1 MADGRR
7 VPIEQVRPGD
17 EVRSLVVP
25 GLRTDDATQT
35 QYEWLSTWG
44 LDGASPRPARV
55 SQVRLGE
62 HEGFV
67 VLNGRIKA
75 TAEHPFLVRRGDAW
89 GFVSAE
95 LVQVGDALVRPNLS
109 EEPVATAE
117 RIEERVGT
125 VAIMV
130 PGTNTYLADG
140 VWTHNDTLIS
150 NSGSSSGSS
159 SGSGSPKSSGSSF
172 SSSSST
178 GSGPGVSNQSSQ
190 SFVFTTGSSSSASSG
205 GGGTFGATQ
214 SGGGGK

>member
-17 EVRSLVVP
+17 EVRSLVLP
-25 GLRTDDATQT
+25 GLRTDDAIPT

-62 HEGFV
+62 HDGFV

-75 TAEHPFLVRRGDAW
+75 TAEHPFLVRRGDEW

-95 LVQVGDALVRPNLS
+95 LVQVGDALVRADLS
-109 EEPVATAE
+109 EEPVASTE
-117 RIEERVGT
+117 RIEGRVGT

-159 SGSGSPKSSGSSF
+159 SGSASSKSSGSSF
-172 SSSSST
+172 SSSST
-178 GSGPGVSNQSSQ
+178 GSGPGFSNQSSQ

>member
-25 GLRTDDATQT
+25 GLRTDDAAQT

-95 LVQVGDALVRPNLS
+95 LVQVGDALVRPDLS

-117 RIEERVGT
+117 RIEGRVGT

-159 SGSGSPKSSGSSF
+159 SGSASSKSSGSSF
-172 SSSSST
+172 SSSST

-190 SFVFTTGSSSSASSG
+190 SFVLTTGSSSSTGSG

>member
-17 EVRSLVVP
+17 KVRSLVLP
-25 GLRTDDATQT
+25 GLRADDATQT

-44 LDGASPRPARV
+44 LDGASPRTARV

-62 HEGFV
+62 HDGFI

-75 TAEHPFLVRRGDAW
+75 TAEHPFLVRRGDEW

-95 LVQVGDALVRPNLS
+95 LVEIGDALVRPDLS
-109 EEPVATAE
+109 EEPVATTE
-117 RIEERVGT
+117 RIEGRVGT

-159 SGSGSPKSSGSSF
+159 SESASSKSSGSSF
-172 SSSSST
+172 SSSST
-178 GSGPGVSNQSSQ
+178 GSGLGVSNQSSQ

-214 SGGGGK
+214 SGAGGK

>member
-1 MADGRR
+1 
-7 VPIEQVRPGD
+7 V
-17 EVRSLVVP
+17 LP
-25 GLRTDDATQT
+25 GLRADDATQT

-44 LDGASPRPARV
+44 LDGASPRRARV

-62 HEGFV
+62 HRGFV

-75 TAEHPFLVRRGDAW
+75 TAEHPFLVRREDEW

-95 LVQVGDALVRPNLS
+95 LVEVGDALVRPGLS
-109 EEPVATAE
+109 EEPVATTE
-117 RIEERVGT
+117 RIEGRVCT

-159 SGSGSPKSSGSSF
+159 SGSASSKSSGSSF
-172 SSSSST
+172 SSSST